1 MAQDRFYISRHDF
14 IEGGVTIN
22 GWRVYDRISGK
33 PATDTKGSGGR
44 PGGYAT
50 RRQAQGVA
58 DRRNRAHRD
67 VLRAQARKKKE
78 EGK

>member
-22 GWRVYDRISGK
+22 GWRVYDR
-33 PATDTKGSGGR
+33 ATGNAATGTKGAGR
-44 PGGYAT
+44 PGGYAN
-50 RRQAQGVA
+50 RREAQRVA
-58 DRRNRAHRD
+58 DARNRAHRD